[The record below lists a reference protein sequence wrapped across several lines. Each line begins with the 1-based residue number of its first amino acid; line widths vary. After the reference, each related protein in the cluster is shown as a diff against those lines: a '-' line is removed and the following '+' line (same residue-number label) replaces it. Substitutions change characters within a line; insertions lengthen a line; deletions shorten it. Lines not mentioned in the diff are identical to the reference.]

1 MAALNTYSGLG
12 ILVWATCNL
21 VSNISID
28 DQLSPSLLQ
37 WHLIFISGDFQVQ
50 LPARR
55 VGGGG
60 GGDGIGGRPIGL
72 GDDEEDVEGG
82 GAGGDGDNGSPGG
95 SDETINV
102 VDHEEDRD
110 PPSGYPDRLVKRNFT
125 AEKLLVC

>member
-1 MAALNTYSGLG
+1 MEL
-12 ILVWATCNL
+12 
-21 VSNISID
+21 D
-28 DQLSPSLLQ
+28 
-37 WHLIFISGDFQVQ
+37 FFSGDFQVQ

-55 VGGGG
+55 EGGGG
-60 GGDGIGGRPIGL
+60 GGGIGGRPIGL
-72 GDDEEDVEGG
+72 GDDDVCGEDVEGG
-82 GAGGDGDNGSPGG
+82 GGDGDNGSPGG